1 MAHDD
6 VLGDGIERLEWAQ
19 ERSGEPSS
27 ERTRMTRRTALAGGA
42 SGLAAALLAACG
54 SSAEAST
61 TTTTTTSAAATAAAA
76 VFGSANPLKF
86 AVVNHAKLSGVYL
99 PTQNGAADACKL
111 LGCSFAWTGSAS
123 ANVAE
128 MVMAIDT
135 AVAAKVDGIATTLI
149 DATAFNVPVAAAL
162 DAHIPVISYSS
173 DVHNNLRLA
182 YVGSNPR
189 LGGREMA
196 ERIKTLLPSGG
207 TIAVFNGVPGVTA
220 LDSRMAGL
228 TEGLSGSG
236 ITVEQVASGPGQS
249 QESRIIDAF
258 ITAHPNYHG
267 FFAVDGAS
275 TAVVAQALQ
284 SGGLAAKGVVGG
296 GYDLTATTQELLAS
310 GDIEFAIDE
319 QQYLQGFLPI
329 LELYLYRMS
338 NGFSGPADV
347 DTGVRFVDKH
357 AANGYESNKSR
368 FEGSSSS
375 PGVQTS

>member
-1 MAHDD
+1 MAQDD
-6 VLGDGIERLEWAQ
+6 VLGDAIERLEWVEDKTA
-19 ERSGEPSS
+19 RPTS
-27 ERTRMTRRTALAGGA
+27 ERTRVTRRTALAGGA

-54 SSAEAST
+54 STAEA
-61 TTTTTTSAAATAAAA
+61 TTTSTTSATATAAAA
-76 VFGSANPLKF
+76 VFGSANPFKF
-86 AVVNHAKLSGVYL
+86 AVVNHAKRSGVYL
-99 PTQNGAADACKL
+99 PTQNGAADACQL

-128 MVMAIDT
+128 MVAAIDT
-135 AVAAKVDGIATTLI
+135 AVAAKVDGIATSLI

-162 DAHIPVISYSS
+162 DANIPVISYSS
-173 DVHNNLRLA
+173 DVPSNPRLA
-182 YVGSNPR
+182 YVGSNAR
-189 LGGREMA
+189 LGGREMG

-207 TIAVFNGVPGVTA
+207 TIAVFIGVPGVTA

-228 TEGLSGSG
+228 AEGLRGSG

-249 QESRIIDAF
+249 QESKIIDSV
-258 ITAHPNYHG
+258 ITERPNYHG

-275 TAVVAQALQ
+275 TAVVAQAIQ

-296 GYDLTATTQELLAS
+296 GYDLTATTQQLLAS
-310 GDIEFAIDE
+310 GDLEFAIDE

-329 LELYLYRMS
+329 LELYLYRAS
-338 NGFSGPADV
+338 NGFSIPADV

-357 AANGYESNKSR
+357 EANGYVNNKSR